1 MKISILHGLLPANCN
16 IHMATLLSRISIP
29 PLTFFLK
36 KLLTTCSYQ
45 DIPRIGFSVFPEKNE
60 KCTIPKKIRVDN
72 IQPFQILYFYCNICI
87 LLYLF
92 FVHYLR
98 TPHPQAIL
106 TWPSFGILTALSISI
121 DMSTK
126 QHYLEGGRQGMLQ
139 TKT

>member
-1 MKISILHGLLPANCN
+1 MKISILHGLLLANCN
-16 IHMATLLSRISIP
+16 IHMATFLFRISVP

-36 KLLTTCSYQ
+36 KLPTPCSYQ
-45 DIPRIGFSVFPEKNE
+45 DIPLIGFSVFSEKNE

-72 IQPFQILYFYCNICI
+72 IEQFQILYFYCDIRI

-92 FVHYLR
+92 FVHYLQ
-98 TPHPQAIL
+98 TPHPQAML